1 MKNIQFIGISLA
13 LLSVLW
19 ACEKEIV
26 LKQEE
31 VEPRIVVNSI
41 FSANDTIWVQLS
53 ESRNVLFEGE
63 LPVITDAA
71 LQLTDGNGSVL
82 GEFIHESDGNYYMP
96 TVLPVAGNRYGIIAS
111 KAGLK
116 SVSAFSSAPNLIN
129 VTSIDTVSFADVSE
143 MEFTIKFSDD
153 VTETNYYSISIAS
166 YNGYPN
172 ELGEVVYYENNYF
185 TTKEFYVVNGGDD
198 IGGDG
203 TKYDSEFYFTDELL
217 VGADISFKGRIY
229 YFSDSE
235 EPRFF
240 VVKVAS
246 LSEDLYKYKVTY
258 ANYLNTQGSPFAEP
272 VRVYSNVENGFGI
285 FGGGSISRDTLFV
298 E

>member
-116 SVSAFSSAPNLIN
+116 SVSAFSAAPNLIS

>member
-96 TVLPVAGNRYGIIAS
+96 TVLPAAGNRYGIIAS

-116 SVSAFSSAPNLIN
+116 SVSAFSAAPNLIS